1 MFVENI
7 LHSGKSN
14 GKTTA
19 AARDVHERRMRAYGQ
34 LLNTELLQEARKNL
48 EKIQKGNV
56 DSGPLTPKDVYTKAW
71 EGKKPNKQM
80 STIIKSL
87 KDEGRKLEL
96 LWKASTK
103 GTIYLEQQRSFRPT
117 ALQGLGIN
125 DQMPSLML
133 LAALTV
139 WDHGEE
145 LPAHDLPLE
154 CRKFIENLPGLLSA
168 APVNTGSSLEIHR
181 DISLTPLPIH
191 EE

>member
-19 AARDVHERRMRAYGQ
+19 AARDLHERRMRAYGQ

-125 DQMPSLML
+125 DQIPSLML

-139 WDHGEE
+139 
-145 LPAHDLPLE
+145 
-154 CRKFIENLPGLLSA
+154 CRIMVRSLRHMTYLRNAGSLLKTFQVYCQEHQSILA
-168 APVNTGSSLEIHR
+168 LLWKSTVTSP
-181 DISLTPLPIH
+181 
-191 EE
+191 